1 MLFNKPM
8 ESVNKATNQ
17 VAQVFRDALRHWMR
31 RHLRT
36 CIDNSYRPDL
46 VIVVGNHSD
55 YCIITSWH
63 PKPSSRTKN
72 NIFGV
77 ITNSSSVVL

>member
-1 MLFNKPM
+1 M
-8 ESVNKATNQ
+8 ESINKATNQ

-36 CIDNSYRPDL
+36 LIDNFYRPDL
-46 VIVVGNHSD
+46 VTNFENHGD

-72 NIFGV
+72 NSFGV